1 VQGKGRQSI
10 ASKETQSKEA
20 KMSYHCADP
29 SRHRHI
35 LPIERS
41 GQRQP
46 LYREASVA
54 RECKLKKCC
63 QGSKEAKPG
72 KGKQRSME
80 RELGLNSHGECV
92 TSQ

>member
-1 VQGKGRQSI
+1 
-10 ASKETQSKEA
+10 
-20 KMSYHCADP
+20 MSYHCADP

-35 LPIERS
+35 LPIEHS